1 MAAVSHEAVP
11 LARHQ
16 WTYRHSVVVRF
27 THWINVICLT
37 ILLMSGLA
45 IFNADPALSWG
56 KTTDF
61 EHPLVQ
67 MKAEFDKNG
76 EPIKGITTV
85 FGHDFTTTGFL
96 GLSADDN
103 GTQAQRGFPGWIT
116 LPGHQ
121 DLATARHW
129 HFFFAWLFVLNGL
142 VFIVSGVLS
151 GHFKRDL
158 MPDKAELRDIGP
170 SIIDHLH
177 LRFPK
182 GDAARRYNVLQKLS
196 YLAVIFFLLPLMVAA
211 GMSLSPGLDAILG
224 LTWIFGGRQSGRT
237 LHFILAN
244 FIIVFALVHITMVLV
259 SGVWNNIRSM
269 LTGRYD
275 VDSTGGPGE

>member
-103 GTQAQRGFPGWIT
+103 GTQAQRGFPGWI
-116 LPGHQ
+116 
-121 DLATARHW
+121 
-129 HFFFAWLFVLNGL
+129 
-142 VFIVSGVLS
+142 
-151 GHFKRDL
+151 
-158 MPDKAELRDIGP
+158 
-170 SIIDHLH
+170 
-177 LRFPK
+177 
-182 GDAARRYNVLQKLS
+182 
-196 YLAVIFFLLPLMVAA
+196 
-211 GMSLSPGLDAILG
+211 
-224 LTWIFGGRQSGRT
+224 
-237 LHFILAN
+237 
-244 FIIVFALVHITMVLV
+244 
-259 SGVWNNIRSM
+259 
-269 LTGRYD
+269 
-275 VDSTGGPGE
+275 